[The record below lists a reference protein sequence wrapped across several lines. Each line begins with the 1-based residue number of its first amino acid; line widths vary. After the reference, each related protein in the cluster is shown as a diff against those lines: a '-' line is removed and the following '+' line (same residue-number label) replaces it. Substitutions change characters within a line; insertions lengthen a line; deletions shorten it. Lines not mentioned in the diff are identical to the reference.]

1 MNGGLLNPK
10 WTDEEIA
17 YALKVAT
24 TRPLGQG
31 IASVARD
38 IAAHLGRT
46 GKSVEQKLNRLLMS
60 PATKERRAA
69 MERAR
74 YAKRVQ
80 KYHPYE
86 TKQIV
91 MYRPTPAMLEARDAK
106 SSAPVR
112 DLTALLCGDPPVGFS
127 ALERRA

>member
-1 MNGGLLNPK
+1 MTGLASAK

-17 YALKVAT
+17 YALKAANA
-24 TRPLGQG
+24 RPTGKPLAEVSRE
-31 IASVARD
+31 IS
-38 IAAHLGRT
+38 AHLGRT

-60 PATKERRAA
+60 PATKERRAK

-74 YAKRVQ
+74 YAKRVER
-80 KYHPYE
+80 YHPYE
-86 TKQIV
+86 NKQIV
-91 MYRPTPAMLEARDAK
+91 MFRPTREMIEARDIK
-106 SSAPVR
+106 SAAPVR